1 MEAVAPRNQLG
12 GWQGGNNVSHG
23 MKTAA
28 CGVYGD
34 VPAYKDIDP
43 IVILEG
49 RYVNQKDLEDRRKVA
64 VIGKRV
70 RQLLFDKKEEVLGQ
84 TIQVS
89 GVNFTVVGVYRSQQ
103 TGEDAEESENN
114 LFVPFTTFNHAFH
127 KGDEVGWLSLLIRED
142 VHGDTAMAE
151 VLSLLKA
158 QKGIHPRDSRAFG
171 HWSMAE
177 EHQEMETV
185 FGAFRW
191 VSFVF
196 GGLALLAGVIGIMNI
211 MLITIKERTLELG
224 VRRALGATPR
234 VIVVQ
239 IMAETLTLTALSGLV
254 GAILG
259 VAALDA
265 LDGYLVM
272 QEGNGIFQASTCHK
286 FCALDSAGDH
296 DGAWVYLQV
305 FCLRRRHCASNP
317 WKPCVPD
324 SDEQRLNNEAMKNG
338 KVMVLLAGVL
348 VVLVG
353 TLYTLKQL
361 RDQEME
367 AEATFATDQAFMG
380 DVVVQ
385 TMASGSVQP
394 RQEILIKPQVSGIVR
409 EVMVEPGDV
418 VAEGDV
424 LAEVML
430 VPDVAAWS
438 NAESRLA
445 RAQITLE
452 DAETNHNRNA
462 DLLERGVLA
471 PTEAQRTGLVLKQAR
486 EELFSAEDN
495 LRIVQEGVTARG
507 GNSASNTSV
516 RATVSGMVLEVP
528 VKKGNSVIEANNFN
542 EGTTMATVA
551 DMSDLQF
558 VGKIDESEVE
568 KLHEGMNLRLT
579 IGAIEGSQIPATLE
593 HIAPKGVAEGGAIQ
607 FEVKA
612 AVMLEDHQF
621 LRAGY
626 SATAQVVLDERKDVL
641 VLNER
646 LLQYDESGAYVE
658 VLVASDTYEKRRL
671 ELGLSDGMRTEILS
685 GVSMTD
691 EIKVW
696 NQPRYE

>member
-1 MEAVAPRNQLG
+1 
-12 GWQGGNNVSHG
+12 
-23 MKTAA
+23 
-28 CGVYGD
+28 
-34 VPAYKDIDP
+34 
-43 IVILEG
+43 
-49 RYVNQKDLEDRRKVA
+49 
-64 VIGKRV
+64 
-70 RQLLFDKKEEVLGQ
+70 
-84 TIQVS
+84 
-89 GVNFTVVGVYRSQQ
+89 
-103 TGEDAEESENN
+103 
-114 LFVPFTTFNHAFH
+114 
-127 KGDEVGWLSLLIRED
+127 
-142 VHGDTAMAE
+142 
-151 VLSLLKA
+151 
-158 QKGIHPRDSRAFG
+158 
-171 HWSMAE
+171 
-177 EHQEMETV
+177 
-185 FGAFRW
+185 
-191 VSFVF
+191 
-196 GGLALLAGVIGIMNI
+196 
-211 MLITIKERTLELG
+211 
-224 VRRALGATPR
+224 
-234 VIVVQ
+234 
-239 IMAETLTLTALSGLV
+239 
-254 GAILG
+254 
-259 VAALDA
+259 
-265 LDGYLVM
+265 
-272 QEGNGIFQASTCHK
+272 
-286 FCALDSAGDH
+286 
-296 DGAWVYLQV
+296 
-305 FCLRRRHCASNP
+305 
-317 WKPCVPD
+317 
-324 SDEQRLNNEAMKNG
+324 
-338 KVMVLLAGVL
+338 MVLLAGVL
-348 VVLVG
+348 VVLLG

-471 PTEAQRTGLVLKQAR
+471 PTEAQRTGLALRQAR

-658 VLVASDTYEKRRL
+658 VLVASDTYEKRRI